1 MGRRR
6 SSSPST
12 QRSDK
17 EKEDRRRSVREKK
30 KVIYAADEEDKM
42 DCSNDSEEEK
52 HHSLHTS
59 GNRHKDKEDR
69 RRSVREKKKVI
80 YAADEEDE
88 MDCSNDSEE
97 EEHHS
102 LHTSGNRFLPVTC
115 GSEKGKLDVEKF
127 ERGEVCIECEGCWFS
142 PGSFEL
148 LCGKQS
154 NKNWKTSILHEDKP
168 LKFWIEKGCLSTKGF
183 KKIFERKGKKMQ
195 LSGSASETTYE
206 EDPETQISKES
217 DADDPKNGRGPPVS
231 RELSREA
238 EEEEKDGENG
248 KKWMDPAAKARA
260 LKKGLK
266 VVMSRLPSIITHQT
280 GCMTSPPKVKLL
292 ETLDEDANCEG
303 ETEKGSDEDK
313 TMDFTEATPDKPS
326 DSTIA
331 KDDNEGN
338 GEEFMESNER
348 ENGESRPGT
357 ETAVSESVSSSISP
371 ENQTEDKGPMSP
383 SAGSSPNP
391 VVTEEDSDLADNENE
406 GAEVEM
412 SDCKQENQAK
422 RKERLDVLE
431 SEDTETSC
439 ATGKRLKTS
448 SESTD
453 QDLFEPLCLPISPV
467 SVLEECPSEDDAD
480 VTISDLE
487 ATQLQVTMSDTRS
500 PAPIVAPDCSR
511 PSPARLSSSS
521 EDDTMDMN
529 QLKKEITCM
538 QLKVLKLQEEY
549 YTLKLTKMKKNQ
561 QGTDANLST

>member
-168 LKFWIEKGCLSTKGF
+168 LKFWIEVACPQRGS
-183 KKIFERKGKKMQ
+183 RK
-195 LSGSASETTYE
+195 Y
-206 EDPETQISKES
+206 SKE
-217 DADDPKNGRGPPVS
+217 KGRKCSCQVLRQRRPMKKTQKHRYQKKVMQMILKMAGDLQS
-231 RELSREA
+231 A
-238 EEEEKDGENG
+238 ESCPG
-248 KKWMDPAAKARA
+248 KQKR
-260 LKKGLK
+260 KKR
-266 VVMSRLPSIITHQT
+266 MEIITHQT